1 MLPEAAVASPVIE
14 VIIGERVSIGS
25 FVCSLLS
32 FGWLV
37 VPMNK
42 RAYPEETRRID
53 TRMNIAILRE
63 VFIVIV
69 YCVVRIYKFN
79 DC

>member
-1 MLPEAAVASPVIE
+1 MLPEAAVALPVIE

-25 FVCSLLS
+25 FVCPLLS
-32 FGWLV
+32 FGGLV
-37 VPMNK
+37 VPMNIK
-42 RAYPEETRRID
+42 AYAEEIRRID

-63 VFIVIV
+63 VFIAIV